1 MNVTA
6 FNDVLEKLNSVYRD
20 MLELAELKRQ
30 AIIDNDVDS
39 IIQLMTRET
48 KGVKA
53 IEQLETQRQEMVNA
67 FLQSRGIKSQLQ
79 LTMTELV
86 RLVFDQDEKARLMQ
100 IQTRLSE
107 TLNDLKEKNNLN
119 QHLMKQSLDFI
130 DLSLDLLTGKPA
142 QDMTYQP
149 PTKRSSGAGSPG
161 IFDTRA

>member
-39 IIQLMTRET
+39 IIQLMTREN

-53 IEQLETQRQEMVNA
+53 IEQLEIQRQEMVNV

-86 RLVFDQDEKARLMQ
+86 RLVFDQDEKARLLQ

-119 QHLMKQSLDFI
+119 QQLMKQSLDFI

>member
-39 IIQLMTRET
+39 IIQLMTREN

-53 IEQLETQRQEMVNA
+53 IEQLEIQRQEMVNA

-86 RLVFDQDEKARLMQ
+86 RLVFDQDEKARLLQ

-119 QHLMKQSLDFI
+119 QQLMKQSLDFI

-142 QDMTYQP
+142 QDITYQP